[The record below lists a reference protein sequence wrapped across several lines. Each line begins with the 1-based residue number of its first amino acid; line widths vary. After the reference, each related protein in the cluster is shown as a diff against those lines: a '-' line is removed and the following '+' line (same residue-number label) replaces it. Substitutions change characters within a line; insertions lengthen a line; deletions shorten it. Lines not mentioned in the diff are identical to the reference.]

1 MGLYTEPPFA
11 LFCLTDLPT
20 INQRLREAYDGS
32 TVEEWYF
39 WADGYPADGTEAPVD
54 SFKSPFVGEKVE
66 DVGEFLRK
74 APDAVDL
81 DRHFFAVLDD
91 TEQKGSITLRRIGD
105 RQLKGD
111 KVECLPV
118 VANDSSLHLAGMESG
133 TWEEHMHS
141 YNRYNKD
148 KGESL

>member
-1 MGLYTEPPFA
+1 MNSIK
-11 LFCLTDLPT
+11 DS
-20 INQRLREAYDGS
+20 LREAYDGS
-32 TVEEWYF
+32 TVEESYF
-39 WADGYPADGTEAPVD
+39 WIATKSYDDAPQKRADGSPADGTEAPVE
-54 SFKSPFVGEKVE
+54 SFKSTFVGGKVE

-91 TEQKGSITLRRIGD
+91 DTEQKGSITLCRIGD
-105 RQLKGD
+105 RQSKGD

-133 TWEEHMHS
+133 TWEEHMHN